1 MTTIYSYPSLLIKG
15 KPMATPRPRAVRQGN
30 HARVYNPTEY
40 TQYLEQAANQM
51 RAQWQEYKL
60 EPIGGYIDCFISFVF
75 PRPKSKMRKSSAKGR
90 IPMPIKPDIDNLAKA
105 ALDACQRAEIIKDDK
120 TIFRLTVTKHYG
132 TFDGV
137 DMCEDP
143 HTLICFSS
151 TKKRTPVK

>member
-1 MTTIYSYPSLLIKG
+1 
-15 KPMATPRPRAVRQGN
+15 
-30 HARVYNPTEY
+30 
-40 TQYLEQAANQM
+40 
-51 RAQWQEYKL
+51 
-60 EPIGGYIDCFISFVF
+60 
-75 PRPKSKMRKSSAKGR
+75 
-90 IPMPIKPDIDNLAKA
+90 MPVKPDIDNLAKA
-105 ALDACQRAEIIKDDK
+105 AIDACQRAEIIKDDK